1 MVGIITYPFISGLYY
16 LAKSFAGYLESIGE
30 DYVLIPKKSFVLDG
44 QRWTGIFKYE
54 LDGFEK
60 LNSNISYQIQLLSL
74 CKTKNIKTIVS
85 FETFMRDSS
94 WVDMLSKYGIKIVD
108 IPMPEWSLKSD
119 IISGRY
125 RKFDSV
131 YCLTNQTYD
140 LFSRYSKAERK
151 KWDFCPDI
159 SVVEKQKSETLT
171 FYHPG
176 SAAVVN
182 QKNTISVIQSLKL
195 IPYKNINFLFSGFL
209 GAELNDSRC
218 VYLGQKINRHEII
231 SAYHKADCIISPS
244 TREGLG
250 MCLYE
255 AKKVGCDIITTDAA
269 PMNEHSKYLCRVSG
283 YNQSE
288 SIIPFASVEPS
299 AIAEQIVK
307 YYEDF
312 YEPSK
317 NIRTN

>member
-16 LAKSFAGYLESIGE
+16 LARSFANYLDSIGE
-30 DYVLIPKKSFVLDG
+30 KYIFIPKKSFVLDSH
-44 QRWTGIFKYE
+44 RWIGIFKYE
-54 LDGFEK
+54 LEGFER
-60 LNSNISYQIQLLSL
+60 LDSNISYQIQLLSL
-74 CKTKNIKTIVS
+74 CKTKNIKTIYS

-94 WVDMLSKYGIKIVD
+94 WVDVLSKSGVATID
-108 IPMPEWSLKSD
+108 IPMPEWSNDSDLKS
-119 IISGRY
+119 GKY
-125 RKFDSV
+125 RKFESV
-131 YCLTNQTYD
+131 YCLTDQTFNI
-140 LFSRYSKAERK
+140 FSRHSRSIRK
-151 KWDFCPDI
+151 SWDFCPDI
-159 SVVEKQKSETLT
+159 AVAKKQKSEILT

-176 SAAVVN
+176 SAATIN
-182 QKNTISVIQSLKL
+182 QKNTKLVIESLRL
-195 IPYKNINFLFSGFL
+195 VPYRNINFLFSGFL
-209 GAELNDSRC
+209 GAELDDSRC
-218 VYLGQKINRHEII
+218 VYLGQKINRHDII

-255 AKKVGCDIITTDAA
+255 ASKVGCDIITTDAA

-288 SIIPFASVEPS
+288 SIIPFANVKPS

-312 YEPSK
+312 YEPRK